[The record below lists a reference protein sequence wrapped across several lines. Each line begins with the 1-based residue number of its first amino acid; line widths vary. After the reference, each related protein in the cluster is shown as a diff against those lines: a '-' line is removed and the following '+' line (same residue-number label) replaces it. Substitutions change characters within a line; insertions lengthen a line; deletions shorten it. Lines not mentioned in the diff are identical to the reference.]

1 MSDKTSTFTV
11 HAVGENSGDRFDG
24 QFTTR
29 NVLSFRQQLDR
40 DQTRRR
46 LLGEVPAGTV
56 PVQRVLIS
64 SEMLAELSVRV
75 VDSPKWW
82 RDSDNGIDLED
93 DEVLVEVY
101 NKTMAKVAEY
111 DAAKRGD
118 GGKAQG
124 DLAKNQPPK
133 E

>member
-11 HAVGENSGDRFDG
+11 HVTGENSGDRFDG

-29 NVLSFRQQLDR
+29 NVLSFRLQLER

-46 LLGEVPAGTV
+46 LLGEVPPGTV
-56 PVQRVLIS
+56 PTQRVLMS

-75 VDSPKWW
+75 VESPKWW
-82 RDSDNGIDLED
+82 READNGQDLED

-111 DAAKRGD
+111 DAAKKGD
-118 GGKAQG
+118 GGKAQV
-124 DLAKNQPPK
+124 DLAKNPPPK